1 VVSPPEAQATTAP
14 PRTRRARLSA
24 RAPPQTCQSLRHH
37 CHEPSRTEGFQQ
49 LDGAQAVG
57 VDGVT
62 KAASARDVADNL
74 TELVAR
80 RTWRASRP
88 GPGRPVLLPKAG
100 PPKAPRPLGIS
111 NLEEKVVQLLRHRGV
126 ESIDAPLC
134 LDCC

>member
-1 VVSPPEAQATTAP
+1 MSPPESQATTATP
-14 PRTRRARLSA
+14 LTPSARLSA
-24 RAPPQTCQSLRHH
+24 RAPPQTCHSLRPHGH
-37 CHEPSRTEGFQQ
+37 ATSRTEGFQQ

-80 RTWRASRP
+80 RQWRAYRP
-88 GPGRPVLLPKAG
+88 GPVRQVLLPKAG
-100 PPKAPRPLGIS
+100 PPKATRPLGIS

-126 ESIDAPLC
+126 ESIYAPLC
-134 LDCC
+134 LDCS